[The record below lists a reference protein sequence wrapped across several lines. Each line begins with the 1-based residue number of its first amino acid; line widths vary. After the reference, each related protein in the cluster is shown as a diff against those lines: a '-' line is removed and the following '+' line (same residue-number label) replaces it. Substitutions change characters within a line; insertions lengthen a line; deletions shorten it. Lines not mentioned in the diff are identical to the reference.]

1 MTVTNPGEG
10 GGKICHFYSK
20 FIVIFGYQKKSKR
33 EEKEK
38 NLKKGFPLGNSLVTL
53 YIYHIGT
60 KGVTLSLNL
69 WW

>member
-1 MTVTNPGEG
+1 MCKCFLVSIQFFHPRSTASFRLIKAPTATNPGEG

-38 NLKKGFPLGNSLVTL
+38 KEA
-53 YIYHIGT
+53 Y
-60 KGVTLSLNL
+60 
-69 WW
+69 

>member
-1 MTVTNPGEG
+1 MTNPGEG

-38 NLKKGFPLGNSLVTL
+38 KGFPLGNSLVTL
-53 YIYHIGT
+53 GT